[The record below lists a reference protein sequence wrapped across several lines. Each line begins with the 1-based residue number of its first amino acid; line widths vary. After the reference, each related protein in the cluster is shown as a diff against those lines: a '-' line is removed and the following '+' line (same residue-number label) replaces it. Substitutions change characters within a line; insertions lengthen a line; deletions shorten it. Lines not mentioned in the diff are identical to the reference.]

1 MLIYVSGV
9 LDDAEEKQ
17 ITKPSVKLW
26 LDELK
31 DAVYVADDLLDE
43 VAYESLRSELESHHS
58 SISVHQLNPFKIELE
73 AQLREILERLE
84 YLLNQRDGLGLREGG
99 FVRENPSSSK
109 LPSTSLVDEFGGV
122 YGRDADREA
131 IMELLLENGNGVGVI
146 PIVGMGGVGKTTL
159 AQLVY
164 NDRRVEDCFNVK
176 AWVCVSQEPSI
187 SKITKDILEEVTG
200 GTFDGNFNQLQLE
213 LKGRLKGKKF
223 LIVLDDVWNDKYAD
237 WDVLRRPLMTGVPGS
252 VVLVTT
258 RNESVASIM
267 QTVPIYNLKGLSC
280 DDSWF
285 LFVRHASRGGSAT
298 LHPNL
303 EPVGKEIVGKCRGLP
318 LAAKT
323 LGGLMRSKKDAVDWE
338 RICKSNLWDLSNDEI
353 LPALYLSYHYL
364 PSHLKRCFAYCAIFP
379 KDYDFEKDELVYL
392 WMAEGFI
399 EQQSRGNKL
408 MEELGDEYFNDLVSR
423 SFFQRSSVDPTG
435 YVMHDLIN
443 DLAKY
448 VSSEFC
454 FRLDC
459 EDSCKINGRI
469 RHLSYAITECNL
481 AQKLE
486 SIHEAGFLRTF
497 WLFDWSSYFVTDATF
512 NLLLTRKRL
521 RVLSLSHLRTLTE
534 LPDSIGH
541 LKHLRYLNLSA
552 TAIQYLPA
560 TLCGVYNMQT
570 LILHQCREL
579 VQLPNNLGRLI
590 NLRHLDVRE
599 TNLQVMPLQMDKL
612 TKLHVLTDFIIGRGN
627 GSCIKMLGG
636 LQHLGGQLNVWKLQH
651 VMEAQDAL
659 EANLKVKKYLKQLNF
674 MWDGDTHDSVHERTV
689 LEQLQPHTNI
699 QSLSI
704 VGYRGTRFPDW
715 VGNSAFSSIVA
726 LKLSGGQHC
735 NTLPPLGQL
744 VSLSDLSIAAYVSV
758 ETIGY
763 EFYGSCTSKWKP
775 FGSLKSLRFESM
787 LSWCEWI
794 PFDGEAFPVLE
805 KLYFRHCPNLKK
817 ALPSHLPSL
826 SLLEVEGCQQL
837 GVSLPRAP
845 NICKIK
851 FKDDT
856 RDVQLVK
863 LPSERHTLMIDRFNS
878 VDTLLEAMEQMGGF
892 SSTMERIEIRNCSS
906 LRSFPLELFP
916 GLKALILTRCLNLE
930 TLSASEVTGS
940 NFPCLT
946 CLEIRE
952 CPKLFSSLQETMP
965 APNLTRLLLM
975 GCLGV
980 ESFPG
985 KRLLPSTLTIL
996 KIWDFP
1002 SLTSLDWEGLQNLHS
1017 LRELQICNCPNLKCL
1032 PEEGF
1037 PLNLSHLYVSW
1048 CPLLEQRCRPDDGE
1062 DWPKIAHI
1070 PELEINFQKI
1080 TTLEPSA

>member
-1 MLIYVSGV
+1 MMVGGSILGAFLQVLFDRIASREVLDFFRGQKLSVGLLQKLNTMLIYVSGV

-58 SISVHQLNPFKIELE
+58 SISVHQPFKIELE

-303 EPVGKEIVGKCRGLP
+303 EPVGKEIV
-318 LAAKT
+318 A
-323 LGGLMRSKKDAVDWE
+323 
-338 RICKSNLWDLSNDEI
+338 
-353 LPALYLSYHYL
+353 
-364 PSHLKRCFAYCAIFP
+364 
-379 KDYDFEKDELVYL
+379 
-392 WMAEGFI
+392 
-399 EQQSRGNKL
+399 
-408 MEELGDEYFNDLVSR
+408 
-423 SFFQRSSVDPTG
+423 
-435 YVMHDLIN
+435 
-443 DLAKY
+443 
-448 VSSEFC
+448 
-454 FRLDC
+454 
-459 EDSCKINGRI
+459 
-469 RHLSYAITECNL
+469 
-481 AQKLE
+481 
-486 SIHEAGFLRTF
+486 
-497 WLFDWSSYFVTDATF
+497 
-512 NLLLTRKRL
+512 
-521 RVLSLSHLRTLTE
+521 E

-570 LILHQCREL
+570 LILHQCR
-579 VQLPNNLGRLI
+579 
-590 NLRHLDVRE
+590 
-599 TNLQVMPLQMDKL
+599 
-612 TKLHVLTDFIIGRGN
+612 GRGN

>member
-1 MLIYVSGV
+1 
-9 LDDAEEKQ
+9 
-17 ITKPSVKLW
+17 
-26 LDELK
+26 
-31 DAVYVADDLLDE
+31 
-43 VAYESLRSELESHHS
+43 
-58 SISVHQLNPFKIELE
+58 
-73 AQLREILERLE
+73 
-84 YLLNQRDGLGLREGG
+84 
-99 FVRENPSSSK
+99 
-109 LPSTSLVDEFGGV
+109 
-122 YGRDADREA
+122 
-131 IMELLLENGNGVGVI
+131 
-146 PIVGMGGVGKTTL
+146 MGGVGKTTL

-715 VGNSAFSSIVA
+715 VGNSAFSSI
-726 LKLSGGQHC
+726 
-735 NTLPPLGQL
+735 
-744 VSLSDLSIAAYVSV
+744 
-758 ETIGY
+758 
-763 EFYGSCTSKWKP
+763 
-775 FGSLKSLRFESM
+775 
-787 LSWCEWI
+787 
-794 PFDGEAFPVLE
+794 
-805 KLYFRHCPNLKK
+805 
-817 ALPSHLPSL
+817 
-826 SLLEVEGCQQL
+826 
-837 GVSLPRAP
+837 
-845 NICKIK
+845 
-851 FKDDT
+851 
-856 RDVQLVK
+856 
-863 LPSERHTLMIDRFNS
+863 
-878 VDTLLEAMEQMGGF
+878 
-892 SSTMERIEIRNCSS
+892 MERIEIRNCSS

>member
-1 MLIYVSGV
+1 
-9 LDDAEEKQ
+9 
-17 ITKPSVKLW
+17 
-26 LDELK
+26 
-31 DAVYVADDLLDE
+31 
-43 VAYESLRSELESHHS
+43 
-58 SISVHQLNPFKIELE
+58 
-73 AQLREILERLE
+73 
-84 YLLNQRDGLGLREGG
+84 
-99 FVRENPSSSK
+99 
-109 LPSTSLVDEFGGV
+109 
-122 YGRDADREA
+122 
-131 IMELLLENGNGVGVI
+131 
-146 PIVGMGGVGKTTL
+146 
-159 AQLVY
+159 
-164 NDRRVEDCFNVK
+164 
-176 AWVCVSQEPSI
+176 
-187 SKITKDILEEVTG
+187 
-200 GTFDGNFNQLQLE
+200 
-213 LKGRLKGKKF
+213 
-223 LIVLDDVWNDKYAD
+223 
-237 WDVLRRPLMTGVPGS
+237 
-252 VVLVTT
+252 
-258 RNESVASIM
+258 M

-459 EDSCKINGRI
+459 EDSCKI
-469 RHLSYAITECNL
+469 S
-481 AQKLE
+481 
-486 SIHEAGFLRTF
+486 
-497 WLFDWSSYFVTDATF
+497 
-512 NLLLTRKRL
+512 KRL

-590 NLRHLDVRE
+590 NLRHLD
-599 TNLQVMPLQMDKL
+599 
-612 TKLHVLTDFIIGRGN
+612 
-627 GSCIKMLGG
+627 
-636 LQHLGGQLNVWKLQH
+636 
-651 VMEAQDAL
+651 DAL

>member
-1 MLIYVSGV
+1 
-9 LDDAEEKQ
+9 
-17 ITKPSVKLW
+17 
-26 LDELK
+26 
-31 DAVYVADDLLDE
+31 
-43 VAYESLRSELESHHS
+43 
-58 SISVHQLNPFKIELE
+58 
-73 AQLREILERLE
+73 
-84 YLLNQRDGLGLREGG
+84 
-99 FVRENPSSSK
+99 
-109 LPSTSLVDEFGGV
+109 
-122 YGRDADREA
+122 
-131 IMELLLENGNGVGVI
+131 
-146 PIVGMGGVGKTTL
+146 MGGVGKTTL

-267 QTVPIYNLKGLSC
+267 QTVPIYNLKGLSY
-280 DDSWF
+280 
-285 LFVRHASRGGSAT
+285 
-298 LHPNL
+298 L

-323 LGGLMRSKKDAVDWE
+323 LGGLMRSKKD
-338 RICKSNLWDLSNDEI
+338 
-353 LPALYLSYHYL
+353 ALYLSYHYL

-486 SIHEAGFLRTF
+486 I
-497 WLFDWSSYFVTDATF
+497 

-674 MWDGDTHDSVHERTV
+674 M
-689 LEQLQPHTNI
+689 
-699 QSLSI
+699 
-704 VGYRGTRFPDW
+704 
-715 VGNSAFSSIVA
+715 
-726 LKLSGGQHC
+726 
-735 NTLPPLGQL
+735 
-744 VSLSDLSIAAYVSV
+744 
-758 ETIGY
+758 
-763 EFYGSCTSKWKP
+763 
-775 FGSLKSLRFESM
+775 
-787 LSWCEWI
+787 
-794 PFDGEAFPVLE
+794 
-805 KLYFRHCPNLKK
+805 
-817 ALPSHLPSL
+817 
-826 SLLEVEGCQQL
+826 
-837 GVSLPRAP
+837 
-845 NICKIK
+845 
-851 FKDDT
+851 
-856 RDVQLVK
+856 
-863 LPSERHTLMIDRFNS
+863 
-878 VDTLLEAMEQMGGF
+878 
-892 SSTMERIEIRNCSS
+892 
-906 LRSFPLELFP
+906 
-916 GLKALILTRCLNLE
+916 
-930 TLSASEVTGS
+930 
-940 NFPCLT
+940 
-946 CLEIRE
+946 
-952 CPKLFSSLQETMP
+952 
-965 APNLTRLLLM
+965 

>member
-1 MLIYVSGV
+1 MMVGGSILGAFLQVLFDRIASREVLDFFRGQKLSVGLLQKLNTMLIYVSGV

-58 SISVHQLNPFKIELE
+58 SISVHQPFKIELE

-280 DDSWF
+280 DDS
-285 LFVRHASRGGSAT
+285 
-298 LHPNL
+298 
-303 EPVGKEIVGKCRGLP
+303 C
-318 LAAKT
+318 
-323 LGGLMRSKKDAVDWE
+323 
-338 RICKSNLWDLSNDEI
+338 
-353 LPALYLSYHYL
+353 YHYL

-758 ETIGY
+758 ET
-763 EFYGSCTSKWKP
+763 
-775 FGSLKSLRFESM
+775 SM

>member
-1 MLIYVSGV
+1 
-9 LDDAEEKQ
+9 
-17 ITKPSVKLW
+17 
-26 LDELK
+26 
-31 DAVYVADDLLDE
+31 
-43 VAYESLRSELESHHS
+43 
-58 SISVHQLNPFKIELE
+58 
-73 AQLREILERLE
+73 
-84 YLLNQRDGLGLREGG
+84 
-99 FVRENPSSSK
+99 
-109 LPSTSLVDEFGGV
+109 
-122 YGRDADREA
+122 
-131 IMELLLENGNGVGVI
+131 
-146 PIVGMGGVGKTTL
+146 MGGVGKTTL

-481 AQKLE
+481 AQKL
-486 SIHEAGFLRTF
+486 
-497 WLFDWSSYFVTDATF
+497 
-512 NLLLTRKRL
+512 RL

-845 NICKIK
+845 NI
-851 FKDDT
+851 
-856 RDVQLVK
+856 
-863 LPSERHTLMIDRFNS
+863 
-878 VDTLLEAMEQMGGF
+878 
-892 SSTMERIEIRNCSS
+892 
-906 LRSFPLELFP
+906 
-916 GLKALILTRCLNLE
+916 
-930 TLSASEVTGS
+930 SEVTGS

>member
-1 MLIYVSGV
+1 
-9 LDDAEEKQ
+9 
-17 ITKPSVKLW
+17 
-26 LDELK
+26 
-31 DAVYVADDLLDE
+31 
-43 VAYESLRSELESHHS
+43 
-58 SISVHQLNPFKIELE
+58 
-73 AQLREILERLE
+73 
-84 YLLNQRDGLGLREGG
+84 
-99 FVRENPSSSK
+99 
-109 LPSTSLVDEFGGV
+109 
-122 YGRDADREA
+122 
-131 IMELLLENGNGVGVI
+131 
-146 PIVGMGGVGKTTL
+146 MGGVGKTTL

-715 VGNSAFSSIVA
+715 VGNSAFSI
-726 LKLSGGQHC
+726 
-735 NTLPPLGQL
+735 
-744 VSLSDLSIAAYVSV
+744 
-758 ETIGY
+758 
-763 EFYGSCTSKWKP
+763 
-775 FGSLKSLRFESM
+775 
-787 LSWCEWI
+787 
-794 PFDGEAFPVLE
+794 LE

-837 GVSLPRAP
+837 GVS
-845 NICKIK
+845 
-851 FKDDT
+851 F
-856 RDVQLVK
+856 
-863 LPSERHTLMIDRFNS
+863 
-878 VDTLLEAMEQMGGF
+878 
-892 SSTMERIEIRNCSS
+892 
-906 LRSFPLELFP
+906 FPLELFP